1 MKFPKHRAATI
12 AALIA
17 AGSALAACGSS
28 SSSEGGKDI
37 DFTLTDAGCTPTETD
52 VPAGPVTFQ
61 ITNGGTSKVT
71 EMELKA
77 HSGLILGES
86 ENVVEGVPGKFS
98 LNLQPGDYVV
108 NCPNGDTEDQGTLTA
123 TGEAT
128 GAPTGA
134 SAALL
139 DKATTGY
146 RAYIESET
154 AELQTQTDAFVAAL
168 LAGDVE
174 KAKSLF
180 GAARLHYEAIETVAE
195 SFGDLD
201 PRIDARIND
210 VPSVK
215 DWTGFHPIERVLW
228 QQNTTKG
235 TEANARQLKEDVDTL
250 SRKVKAIKLQPA
262 QIGNGAVELLNE
274 VANSKITGEEDRYSH
289 TDLSD
294 FQGNLAGSRKAF
306 ELLVPSLKETGNADL
321 AADISDRFAAVQKNL
336 DTYRRDTPLGFA
348 LYGELTQQDRRRFAS
363 EIGDLTEPLSLVAA
377 KVSGAA

>member
-1 MKFPKHRAATI
+1 MKNAKRRALSGALV
-12 AALIA
+12 LIA
-17 AGSALAACGSS
+17 VPLAACGGS

-37 DFTLTDAGCTPTETD
+37 EFTLTDAGCTPEQTE
-52 VPAGPVTFQ
+52 VAAGPVNFQ

-98 LNLQPGDYVV
+98 LNLQPGDYII

-134 SAALL
+134 SGALL
-139 DKATTGY
+139 DKAAKGY
-146 RAYIESET
+146 RAYIEDET
-154 AELQTQTDAFVAAL
+154 GKLETEVDAFAAALQT
-168 LAGDVE
+168 GDVE
-174 KAKSLF
+174 KAKDLF
-180 GAARLHYEAIETVAE
+180 GAARLHYEAIEPVAE

-210 VPSVK
+210 VANVK
-215 DWTGFHPIERVLW
+215 DWTGFHPIERMLW
-228 QQNTTKG
+228 EQNTTKG
-235 TEANARQLKEDVDTL
+235 TEALAKQLKQDVETL
-250 SRKVKAIKLQPA
+250 SRKVKTIQLQPA

-294 FQGNLAGSRKAF
+294 FQGNLSGSEKAF
-306 ELLVPSLKETGNADL
+306 ELLEPALKETGNEDL
-321 AADISDRFAAVQKNL
+321 AADISDRFAAVQRTL
-336 DTYRRDTPLGFA
+336 DTYKRDTPLGFA
-348 LYGELTQQDRRRFAS
+348 LYGELTQEDRRTFAT
-363 EIGDLTEPLSLVAA
+363 EIDDLTEPLSLVAA
-377 KVSGAA
+377 KVSGA